1 MNVGVHQ
8 TWGDNGLA
16 VIFDWGILWLFHQ
29 DGTKLPVFNGQI
41 GLVNDLVIEH
51 NLLSINIVFHTLLP
65 FLSRRKDEW

>member
-29 DGTKLPVFNGQI
+29 DRTKLPVFNGQI